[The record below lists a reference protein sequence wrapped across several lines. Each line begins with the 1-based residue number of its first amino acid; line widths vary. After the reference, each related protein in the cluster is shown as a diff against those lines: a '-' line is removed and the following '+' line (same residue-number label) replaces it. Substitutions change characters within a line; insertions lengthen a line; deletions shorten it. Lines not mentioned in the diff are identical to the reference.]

1 MPVSYMTVAQAW
13 LFLLF
18 GYVVT
23 VVIELPILVAGL
35 HRRHGMRDRIVA
47 GFLLTAFTYPVV
59 VLVLPSVCTLLN
71 ITSRGVYLLIAEVF
85 APVAEVVFFRFICG
99 RPLLAG
105 PDRDAAVI
113 VVANLASFVLGEIV
127 LSPMI
132 LNVVRLLA
140 A

>member
-35 HRRHGMRDRIVA
+35 DRRHGMRDRIVA
-47 GFLLTAFTYPVV
+47 GVLLTAFTYPVV
-59 VLVLPSVCTLLN
+59 VLVLPSVFTLVN
-71 ITSRGVYLLIAEVF
+71 IPSRGVYLLVAEVF
-85 APVAEVVFFRFICG
+85 AAVAEVVFFRFIFG
-99 RPLLAG
+99 RPLLTG
-105 PDRDAAVI
+105 PDRDAAII
-113 VVANLASFVLGEIV
+113 VVANLASFLLGEIV
-127 LSPMI
+127 LSQAI